1 MAGTT
6 PCWTV
11 ERTGLC
17 PCGSGRLV
25 VTQSPGSARPDL
37 CLTPVELAAWK
48 PVSCQALG
56 AGKGDWLQMQLHS
69 RKQSPG
75 GVWGCD
81 TTTAKP
87 ELLPQGLRSSVEEE
101 LLLPPGLLSLPR
113 QQGWHWDALG
123 RLPGPARCIRDPGS
137 APLPLLQPVKHFLS

>member
-81 TTTAKP
+81 TTTANLSCFLRGSDPQWRKSCSC
-87 ELLPQGLRSSVEEE
+87 LLGCSPFHGSRVGTGMLWGGCQ
-101 LLLPPGLLSLPR
+101 
-113 QQGWHWDALG
+113 D
-123 RLPGPARCIRDPGS
+123 LPGASGTQ
-137 APLPLLQPVKHFLS
+137 ALPHSHCCSL